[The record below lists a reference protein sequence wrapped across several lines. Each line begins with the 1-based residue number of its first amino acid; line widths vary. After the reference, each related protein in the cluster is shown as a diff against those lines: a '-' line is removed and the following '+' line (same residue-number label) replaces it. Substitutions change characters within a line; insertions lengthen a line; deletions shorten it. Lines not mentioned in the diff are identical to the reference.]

1 MLWYWRKKVSKK
13 AVVFTLGCK
22 VNSYESAMIGAGLQE
37 LGYEVSDKLAY
48 ADLYVLN
55 TCAVTMEAE
64 KKSRQLIARV
74 KKFNPLA
81 EIIVTGC
88 ASEKNGKVFFEK
100 QGVKLVTGAK
110 SKEKILAYLKEG
122 VGGIN
127 IEQVDEYASCDFL
140 PLHEKS
146 RAFVKIQDGC
156 NNFCSYCIIPYLR
169 GRSRS
174 RNIDE
179 AVKEIV
185 NVNANEVVIT
195 GIDISSYCFNG
206 NRLSDLIFRLIGE
219 DKRIRLGSLEVGVID
234 EKLLDNLKQLKKFSP
249 QFHLSLQSGS
259 NNVLKSMNRH
269 YTTEEYY
276 KKVQLIRTYFPFASL
291 TTDVIAGYSTE
302 SESDFE
308 ETLAFCKKVGFA
320 DIHCFPYSPRSGTTG
335 AKLKELPNEVKK
347 ARMDKLLE
355 LKEECKK
362 NYYELCKDKSLTFIF
377 EDFDGEYSY
386 GTTDNYIK
394 CKVKGKI
401 ETESKI
407 KLTAYA
413 EMCEAEKI

>member
-1 MLWYWRKKVSKK
+1 MSKK

-22 VNSYESAMIGAGLQE
+22 VNSYESAMIGAGLKE
-37 LGYEVSDKLAY
+37 LGYEVSDKLSY

-110 SKEKILAYLKEG
+110 SKEKILTYLQEG
-122 VGGIN
+122 VSGIS
-127 IEQVDEYASCDFL
+127 IEQRDEYASCVFL
-140 PLHEKS
+140 PIHEKS

-174 RNIDE
+174 RDIDE
-179 AVKEIV
+179 AVNEIARI
-185 NVNANEVVIT
+185 NANEVVIT

-206 NRLSDLIFRLIGE
+206 NRLSDLIYRLIGK
-219 DKRIRLGSLEVGVID
+219 DKRIRLGSLEVSVID
-234 EKLLDNLKQLKKFSP
+234 EKLLKNLNKLKKFSP

-259 NNVLKSMNRH
+259 DNVLKTMNRH
-269 YTTEEYY
+269 YTTDEYF
-276 KKVQLIRTYFPFASL
+276 KKVELIRSYFPLAAI
-291 TTDVIAGYSTE
+291 TTDVIAGYATE
-302 SESDFE
+302 SENDFI
-308 ETLAFCKKVGFA
+308 ETVNFCKKVCFA
-320 DIHCFPYSPRSGTTG
+320 DIHCFPYSPRSGTVG
-335 AKLKELPNEVKK
+335 SRLKDLPGEVKK
-347 ARMDKLLE
+347 ERMDKLLE

-362 NYYELCKDKSLTFIF
+362 NYFELCKNEPLTFIF

-394 CKVKGKI
+394 CRVKGKI

-413 EMCEAEKI
+413 EICEAEKI